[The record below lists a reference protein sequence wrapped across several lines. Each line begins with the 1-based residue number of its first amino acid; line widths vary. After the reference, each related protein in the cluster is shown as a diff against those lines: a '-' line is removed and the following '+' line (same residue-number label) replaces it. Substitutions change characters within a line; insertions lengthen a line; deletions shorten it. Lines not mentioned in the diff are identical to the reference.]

1 MTRPRLRLTLFLALT
16 LTTLGSHAQWQKVE
30 RSSLEETIRLDGVI
44 EAVQRSTVSAQTSG
58 TVMALPYDVDDSVEA
73 GELIVQLED
82 NEQRSRLNQAESA
95 VSEAEANLEDA
106 RQRFE
111 RIEQLFERDVAS
123 RSDFDQARN
132 NLNAANARLARAR
145 SEVEEA
151 RKQLDYTRV
160 KAPYSGIVTDR
171 HVEVGESVSPGQP
184 LMTGLSLERLRVVVN
199 VPQRYAD
206 IARRERQAEVR
217 LSDGRILE
225 TGDMTFYP
233 YADPATHSFR
243 LRLQLNEPDGQLF
256 PGMLVRV
263 HLPVKARE
271 ALWIPES
278 ALIQRSEL
286 RAVQVLDENDQ
297 PRLRQVRIG
306 VRRNGQLEVLSGLSE
321 GERIVTEPHRD

>member
-1 MTRPRLRLTLFLALT
+1 MTLRRSQLIFLL
-16 LTTLGSHAQWQKVE
+16 LLILGAMPGHAQYQSVE
-30 RSSLEETIRLDGVI
+30 RSTLEETLRLDGVI

-58 TVMALPYDVDDSVEA
+58 TVMALPYDVDDSVDA

-256 PGMLVRV
+256 PGMLVQV
-263 HLPVKARE
+263 HLPVAARE

-278 ALIQRSEL
+278 ALIRRSEL
-286 RAVQVLDENDQ
+286 RAVQVLDENDD

-321 GERIVTEPHRD
+321 GERIVTEPHRE